1 MQSKVKSVMLII
13 ALAMVI
19 LFAQGVSPAV
29 AELPPEHTTDLAA
42 IAVSFTQVDLTWT
55 DKSDRETS
63 YRVERA
69 IGPGAFASLAT
80 LPADSG
86 SYSDAS
92 ALPNTTYRYRVFA
105 VGGGGDSASSNIA
118 EATTPK
124 MLPPEHT
131 TDLTAT
137 PNDPNID
144 LAWTD
149 KSDREDGYIVQ
160 RSEGANPFSDI
171 ATLPADSNSYSD
183 TSAVKGHL
191 YSYRV
196 YAFNLVGL
204 SASSNV
210 ATAMLWAVPP
220 EHTTDLVATAAGPS
234 EINLTWTDKSD
245 REEGYIVERA
255 EGDDPF
261 EEIAVLGANASSYSD
276 TNVSSGNTYK
286 YRVFAFIGVEK
297 SASSN
302 IAEATTP

>member
-1 MQSKVKSVMLII
+1 MLII

-42 IAVSFTQVDLTWT
+42 IAVSSTQVDLTWT
-55 DKSDRETS
+55 DMSDRETG

-69 IGPGAFASLAT
+69 VGAGAFAAIAT

-86 SYSDAS
+86 SYSDTS
-92 ALPNTTYRYRVFA
+92 ALPDTTYKYRVFA
-105 VGGGGDSASSNIA
+105 TGGGGDSASSNIA
-118 EATTPK
+118 EVETPE

-137 PNDPNID
+137 PNAPNID

-160 RSEGANPFSDI
+160 RSEGGNPFSDI
-171 ATLPADSNSYSD
+171 VTLPADSNSYSD
-183 TSAVKGHL
+183 TSAAPGHL

-196 YAFNLVGL
+196 YAFNLGGL

-210 ATAMLWAVPP
+210 ATAMPPVLPP
-220 EHTTDLVATAAGPS
+220 EHTTDLVATAAGPT

-255 EGDDPF
+255 LGAGAF
-261 EEIAVLGANASSYSD
+261 AEIATLGADANSYSD
-276 TNVSSGNTYK
+276 TNVSTGNTYR
-286 YRVFAFIGVEK
+286 YRVFAVIGVVK